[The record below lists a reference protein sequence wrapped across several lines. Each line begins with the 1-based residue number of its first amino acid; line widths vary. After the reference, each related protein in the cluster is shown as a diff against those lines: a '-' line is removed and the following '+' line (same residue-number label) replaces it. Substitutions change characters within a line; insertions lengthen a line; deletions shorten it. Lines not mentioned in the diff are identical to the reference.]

1 MESTVLA
8 PGSTLSKTAY
18 ATRIQSIDLLRG
30 AVMVLMAVDHVRV
43 YAGVPAGGPSA
54 GVFFT
59 RWITHFCAPAFV
71 FLAGTSAFF
80 YGRKINDKSAL
91 ARYLVMR
98 GLLLVLLELTVIRL
112 SWTFNFNYQQ
122 FVLAGVI
129 WMLGWC
135 MVIMAAL
142 VQFRPL
148 VTGIIGLV
156 IIAGQQ
162 LFALVPN
169 GLPVSMRT
177 GFGRIWEFFYPSGLE
192 GVSGI
197 TILYVLI
204 PWIGVMAVGYG
215 FGSILLN
222 PQQQRKR
229 ICLWIGCS
237 AMAVFVIAGSLLI
250 VSSPAVADAPPFIFR
265 LLNQNKYPPSQ
276 LYLLMTLGPLIAL
289 VPVAERAHGWLVNVL
304 KIIGRVPM
312 FYYLLHIWIIHI
324 SAILVRLWQDGVIH
338 HEWYATAPYASV
350 PPENRWSLPLLY
362 LVFLIDVVILYV
374 ACRWYE
380 RYKFSHRE
388 KKWLKYL

>member
-1 MESTVLA
+1 MESAILA
-8 PGSTLSKTAY
+8 PGNTLSKTAWS
-18 ATRIQSIDLLRG
+18 TRIQSIDLLRG

-71 FLAGTSAFF
+71 FLAGTGAFF
-80 YGRKINDKSAL
+80 YGRKINDKGAL
-91 ARYLVMR
+91 ARYLIIR

-112 SWTFNFNYQQ
+112 SWTFNLNYQQ
-122 FVLAGVI
+122 FVLTGVI

-135 MVIMAAL
+135 MVLMAAL

-162 LFALVPN
+162 LFALVPAM
-169 GLPVSMRT
+169 LPSSMRA

-197 TILYVLI
+197 TILYVII
-204 PWIGVMAVGYG
+204 PWIGVMAAGYG

-222 PQQQRKR
+222 PPQQRKR

-237 AMAVFVIAGSLLI
+237 AIAVFVIAGSLLI
-250 VSSPAVADAPPFIFR
+250 ISSPAVADAPPFIYR
-265 LLNQNKYPPSQ
+265 LLNQDKYPPSQ

-289 VPVAERAHGWLVNVL
+289 LPFAERAHGWLANVL

-324 SAILVRLWQDGVIH
+324 SAILVRFWQDGVIH
-338 HEWYATAPYASV
+338 HAWYAAAPYAAV
-350 PPENRWSLPLLY
+350 PPENRWSLLLLY
-362 LVFLIDVVILYV
+362 LVFLIDVAILYL